1 MKADTAGKVR
11 PTVTARYPT
20 DICTDSFLLTSVQV
34 YRLHLLTCLNTATEM
49 QENVR
54 NVGSGVAMGW
64 AKSGGPR
71 VPGQNFLLHG
81 RLVHVGETFNRFA
94 DFGL

>member
-1 MKADTAGKVR
+1 
-11 PTVTARYPT
+11 
-20 DICTDSFLLTSVQV
+20 
-34 YRLHLLTCLNTATEM
+34 
-49 QENVR
+49 VR
-54 NVGSGVAMGW
+54 NVGSGVAMGC
-64 AKSGGPR
+64 AKSRGRRVQGPR